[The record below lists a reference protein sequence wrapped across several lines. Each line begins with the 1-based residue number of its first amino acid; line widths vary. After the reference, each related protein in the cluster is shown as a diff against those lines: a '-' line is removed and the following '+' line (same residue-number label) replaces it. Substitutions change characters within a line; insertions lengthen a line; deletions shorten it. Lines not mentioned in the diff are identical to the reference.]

1 MPTMSVRNFLK
12 RRARC
17 ITARSSTARSTVRP
31 LPTRPKSCTRKG
43 SSFTRCPCCPTSA
56 TRQRVR
62 RLRPRRTP
70 DPRSLRPQQQ
80 HDPDHD
86 QHDTDG
92 FAGCR
97 RLLERKTRDRLRE
110 QHLDERQRAHAG
122 GGGKREGEE
131 PEREAYTPPDPGKQ
145 RRRQRP
151 NDGGEE
157 GGIAKRKKKQQ
168 NPHLQKEPA
177 HHRPVPR
184 HHIARPA
191 WAQFRSGKADRRE
204 REH

>member
-1 MPTMSVRNFLK
+1 MPTMSARNFLK

-56 TRQRVR
+56 TRPRVR
-62 RLRPRRTP
+62 RLRPRRTR
-70 DPRSLRPQQQ
+70 DPRSLCPQQQ

-92 FAGCR
+92 FAGRR
-97 RLLERKTRDRLRE
+97 RLLERKTRDRLRK

-131 PEREAYTPPDPGKQ
+131 PEL
-145 RRRQRP
+145 
-151 NDGGEE
+151 GGERTHE
-157 GGIAKRKKKQQ
+157 A
-168 NPHLQKEPA
+168 
-177 HHRPVPR
+177 
-184 HHIARPA
+184 
-191 WAQFRSGKADRRE
+191 
-204 REH
+204 REHRRPRSEEHTSELQSLRHLVCRLL